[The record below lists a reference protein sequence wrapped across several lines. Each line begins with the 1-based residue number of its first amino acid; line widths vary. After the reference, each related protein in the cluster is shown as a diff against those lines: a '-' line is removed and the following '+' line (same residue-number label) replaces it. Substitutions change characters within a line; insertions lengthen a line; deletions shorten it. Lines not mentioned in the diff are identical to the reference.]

1 MRKLFTAIAF
11 LSRLPIPFRLQV
23 KSDKAF
29 ALVVNYLGLAGLCL
43 GLINVLLAWV
53 LFSLLPTAMAAT
65 VLTFAVLLINGALHE
80 DGFADFFDAIGARS
94 PDKRLEIM
102 KDSRI
107 GAFGTLALIGTCLA
121 RIQIYSY
128 LAALHVEY
136 LFAFLLFVS
145 GWSRWLATFFMK
157 RCEYVHKNGKGLAAG
172 WQNPS
177 GLGLVLTAFLFLMLS
192 FLWVP
197 YIAASLTIVVLLEE
211 LVLPFVFKRF
221 LRGVNGDC
229 LGFSAVLCELL
240 SGVVAVGLLSAFVA

>member
-11 LSRLPIPFRLQV
+11 LSRLPVPFRVQV

-29 ALVVNYLGLAGLCL
+29 ASVVNYLALAGLCL
-43 GLINVLLAWV
+43 GGINVILAWV
-53 LFSLLPTAMAAT
+53 LFSVLPVPMAAT
-65 VLTFAVLLINGALHE
+65 VLTFAVLLVNGALHE

-121 RIQIYSY
+121 RIQIYICLGS
-128 LAALHVEY
+128 LPFAY
-136 LFAFLLFVS
+136 LFTFLLFVG

-157 RCEYVHKNGKGLAAG
+157 RCEYVHKNGKGLASG

-177 GLGLVLTAFLFLMLS
+177 AVGLTLTAILFLGLSS
-192 FLWVP
+192 FWVP
-197 YIAASLTIVVLLEE
+197 YIAVALAIAVLIEVP
-211 LVLPFVFKRF
+211 VLPLVFKQF
-221 LRGVNGDC
+221 LGGVNGDC

-240 SGVVAVGLLSAFVA
+240 SGVFAVGLLHLFVA